1 LTFLV
6 ATQKLGTACIE
17 AVKVGGQRR
26 AHPYDGQIQKQL
38 YAASEQVVERV
49 EEVLAALHEGS
60 RGTQACINAAN
71 TVSGIIGDLDTTIL
85 FATSGSLNHTSP
97 NAPQRPLDANGH
109 RDTIVKTAKALV
121 EDTKALVT
129 GAASNQVSEH
139 LVTSS

>member
-1 LTFLV
+1 M
-6 ATQKLGTACIE
+6 
-17 AVKVGGQRR
+17 
-26 AHPYDGQIQKQL
+26 
-38 YAASEQVVERV
+38 ERV

-85 FATSGSLNHTSP
+85 FATSGSLNQTSP
-97 NAPQRPLDANGH
+97 KAPQRPMDANEH

-129 GAASNQVSEH
+129 GAASNQVTWILTTFKLWFWRIKH
-139 LVTSS
+139 V

>member
-1 LTFLV
+1 
-6 ATQKLGTACIE
+6 
-17 AVKVGGQRR
+17 
-26 AHPYDGQIQKQL
+26 
-38 YAASEQVVERV
+38 VERV

-85 FATSGSLNHTSP
+85 FATSGSLNQTSP
-97 NAPQRPLDANGH
+97 KTPQRPLDANEH

-129 GAASNQVSEH
+129 GAASNQVSIEFVSLI
-139 LVTSS
+139 LVFRNNLPSPLKTRYVPLCSCPTPSAKALQL